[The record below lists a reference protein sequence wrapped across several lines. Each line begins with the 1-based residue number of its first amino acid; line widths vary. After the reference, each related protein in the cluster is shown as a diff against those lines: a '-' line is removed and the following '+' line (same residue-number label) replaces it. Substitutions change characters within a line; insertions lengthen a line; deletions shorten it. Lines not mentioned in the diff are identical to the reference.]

1 MIELILNG
9 WPLLLP
15 IAAFSGWSLARRKDT
30 PINKKSYKPS
40 QEYFLG
46 LNYLLN
52 EQPDKAVDVFIKLLE
67 VDSETVETHL
77 ALGSLF
83 RRRGETDRAIRIH
96 QNLIARPQLLPH
108 QKVAALM
115 ALGQDYMHA
124 GFFDR
129 AEKIFEDLAKTK
141 GKHQVGSLEKL
152 IELYQREKAWKEC
165 IETSKK
171 LESIAD
177 KALDVQVAHYYCE
190 CAELSLSQNN
200 YSDAYQYLK
209 NAFQSDKNS
218 ARASLLL
225 GKLEQN
231 KKNYKA
237 AIKAY
242 KQIKKQDPDY
252 LSEVIDPLI
261 FCYQQIKKETECVEY
276 FKETMQKYPRVPFL
290 FFLASQIK
298 QNIGIEEALD
308 FLAEQLEKNPSV
320 KGLNQLIAWHLETTY
335 GKVRTKL
342 QVLYDM
348 TNKLLSDKPIYR
360 CLQCGFGGKHLHW
373 LCPSCKEWSTM
384 KPIHGLEGD

>member
-1 MIELILNG
+1 MTELILNG

-15 IAAFSGWSLARRKDT
+15 IAAFSGWYLARRQDA
-30 PINKKSYKPS
+30 PSKKRIYKPAH
-40 QEYFLG
+40 EYFLG

-108 QKVAALM
+108 QKTAALM
-115 ALGQDYMHA
+115 ALGQDYMRA

-129 AEKIFEDLAKTK
+129 AEKIFKELAKNK
-141 GKHQVGSLEKL
+141 GKHQVESLEKL
-152 IELYQREKAWKEC
+152 IEIYQREKEWTAC

-171 LESIAD
+171 LESITGT
-177 KALDVQVAHYYCE
+177 KLDVQVAHYYCE
-190 CAELSLSQNN
+190 WAEISLSLKN
-200 YSDAYQYLK
+200 YHDVYQYLK
-209 NAFQSDKNS
+209 NAFYADKNS
-218 ARASLLL
+218 VRASLLL
-225 GKLEQN
+225 GKLEQD

-237 AIKAY
+237 AIKAF

-261 FCYQQIKKETECVEY
+261 FCYQQIKKETECVVY
-276 FKETMQKYPRVPFL
+276 FKETMQEYPRVPFL

-298 QNIGIEEALD
+298 QNIGVEQALD
-308 FLAEQLEKNPSV
+308 FLAEQLEKHPSV
-320 KGLNQLIAWHLETTY
+320 KGINQLIAWHLETTY

-360 CLQCGFGGKHLHW
+360 CIQCGFGGKHLHW

>member
-1 MIELILNG
+1 MTELIFNG

-15 IAAFSGWSLARRKDT
+15 IAAFSGWYLARRQDVSSK
-30 PINKKSYKPS
+30 KKSYKHS
-40 QEYFLG
+40 NEYFLG

-67 VDSETVETHL
+67 VDNETVETHL

-108 QKVAALM
+108 QKIAALM

-129 AEKIFEDLAKTK
+129 AEKIFEDLAKSK
-141 GKHQVGSLEKL
+141 GKHQIESFEKL
-152 IELYQREKAWKEC
+152 IALYQREKEWKEC
-165 IETSKK
+165 IQTAKK
-171 LESIAD
+171 LESITD
-177 KALDVQVAHYYCE
+177 KSLDVQVAHYYCE
-190 CAELSLSQNN
+190 CAELSLLQKNHQ
-200 YSDAYQYLK
+200 DAYQYLK
-209 NAFQSDKNS
+209 NAFHADKNS
-218 ARASLLL
+218 VRASLLL
-225 GKLEQN
+225 GQLEQSR
-231 KKNYKA
+231 KNYKA

-252 LSEVIDPLI
+252 LSEVIEPLI
-261 FCYQQIKKETECVEY
+261 VCYRQMKKEIECVEY
-276 FKETMQKYPRVPFL
+276 FKETMQEYPRVPFL
-290 FFLASQIK
+290 FFLAAQIK
-298 QNIGIEEALD
+298 QNVGVEHALD

-320 KGLNQLIAWHLETTY
+320 KGLNQLIAWHLETAY

-348 TNKLLSDKPIYR
+348 TNKLLNDKPVYR
-360 CLQCGFGGKHLHW
+360 CIHCGYGGKHLHW